1 MWIEVLKNSF
11 QDNRIIFKIIL
22 KVKIKIKT
30 ISSQES
36 SLNLKSLER
45 EKDNLLLAVEN
56 LIRYKIP
63 MNSLKFLWTPLNKT
77 SNKTTF
83 RDKITISIPLRIPI
97 NKKNKDNRGKEMKTI
112 QILPLLTKDNN
123 STRAIPLKEM
133 SLTLITNHLFIPHHS
148 NKITPKLHHHISN
161 RLRLEGM
168 DSLPILIKHC
178 QINPHLTPL

>member
-63 MNSLKFLWTPLNKT
+63 MNSLKFL
-77 SNKTTF
+77 
-83 RDKITISIPLRIPI
+83 
-97 NKKNKDNRGKEMKTI
+97 
-112 QILPLLTKDNN
+112 
-123 STRAIPLKEM
+123 
-133 SLTLITNHLFIPHHS
+133 
-148 NKITPKLHHHISN
+148 
-161 RLRLEGM
+161 
-168 DSLPILIKHC
+168 
-178 QINPHLTPL
+178 